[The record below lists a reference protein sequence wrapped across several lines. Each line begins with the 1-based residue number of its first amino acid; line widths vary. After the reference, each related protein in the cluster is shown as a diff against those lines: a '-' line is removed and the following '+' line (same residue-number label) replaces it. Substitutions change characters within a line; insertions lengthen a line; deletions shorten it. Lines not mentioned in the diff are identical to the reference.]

1 MCASVNIEEVTTSE
15 SATEQAAR
23 RPHREGPYHHGDLR
37 NALVHAAAELAETG
51 GPEAVTVRAAAR
63 RVGVTP
69 TAAYRHFTNHEQLLG
84 AAQEQAQQTLFDA
97 MAETIKTFPPDADAV
112 TRLFAVGRGYIVF
125 ALREPGLF
133 RTAFC
138 NREQDGPED
147 WDSPAFDLLSDLLD
161 ELVEIGFTDPAHRP
175 DAEFA
180 AWSAVHGMASLLI
193 ERAMPDQGPEAR
205 DLAIARTL
213 AMIERGLATGP
224 NAADFHSSARRAAM
238 PDQAN

>member
-1 MCASVNIEEVTTSE
+1 MTTSE

-23 RPHREGPYHHGDLR
+23 RPNRAGPYHHGDLR
-37 NALVHAAAELAETG
+37 NALVRAAAELAETG

-69 TAAYRHFTNHEQLLG
+69 TAAYRHFTNHEQLLE
-84 AAQEQAQQTLFDA
+84 AAQEQAQQALFDA
-97 MAETIKTFPPDADAV
+97 MAEHIQMYPPDADAV
-112 TRLFAVGRGYIVF
+112 TRLFAVGRAYIVI
-125 ALREPGLF
+125 AMREPGLF

-138 NREQDGPED
+138 NSEQDGPED
-147 WDSPAFDLLSDLLD
+147 WNAPAFDLLSDLLD

-193 ERAMPDQGPEAR
+193 EGAVPDRGPAAR

-213 AMIERGLATGP
+213 AMVERGLATGP
-224 NAADFHSSARRAAM
+224 NAAKFHRSAERAAM
-238 PDQAN
+238 PDESD

>member
-1 MCASVNIEEVTTSE
+1 MCAGVNIEKMTKSD
-15 SATEQAAR
+15 R
-23 RPHREGPYHHGDLR
+23 DGPYHHGDLR
-37 NALVHAAAELAETG
+37 NALVRAAAELAETG

-97 MAETIKTFPPDADAV
+97 MSETIRTFPPDADAV

-138 NREQDGPED
+138 NSEQEGPEN
-147 WDSPAFDLLSDLLD
+147 WNSPAFDLLSRLLD
-161 ELVEIGFTDPAHRP
+161 ELVEIGFTDPEDRP
-175 DAEFA
+175 YAEFA

-193 ERAMPDQGPEAR
+193 ERAVPEQDPEAR

-213 AMIERGLATGP
+213 VVVERGLATGP
-224 NAADFHSSARRAAM
+224 NAERIRGGKRDAAM
-238 PDQAN
+238 PDAAG

>member
-1 MCASVNIEEVTTSE
+1 MCAGVNIERVTTSE
-15 SATEQAAR
+15 SATGPAAQ
-23 RPHREGPYHHGDLR
+23 RPSREGPYHHGDLR
-37 NALVHAAAELAETG
+37 NALVRAAAELAETG

-69 TAAYRHFTNHEQLLG
+69 TAAYRHFTNHEQLLA

-97 MAETIKTFPPDADAV
+97 MAETIRTFPPDADAV

-138 NREQDGPED
+138 NREQDGPEE
-147 WDSPAFDLLSDLLD
+147 WNSPAFGLLSDLLD

-193 ERAMPDQGPEAR
+193 ERALPEQGPQAR
-205 DLAIARTL
+205 DLAIARML

-224 NAADFHSSARRAAM
+224 KAADFPRSAQRAAM
-238 PDQAN
+238 LDGLD